1 FFGIQPD
8 AGNKVIYIRP
18 QMPSTW
24 EEASIQK
31 VIIGDNEIS
40 LSYVDKSGVLTIEV
54 EQTQSKWG
62 LSIEIPE
69 EFSKVK
75 ILGKEVSSDTQN
87 GFRRILMTGKRM
99 RVEAKKWI

>member
-1 FFGIQPD
+1 MLETRKFPFVHRCQ
-8 AGNKVIYIRP
+8 AL
-18 QMPSTW
+18 

-40 LSYVDKSGVLTIEV
+40 MSYVDKSGVLAIEV

-62 LSIEIPE
+62 ISIEISE
-69 EFSKVK
+69 EFTKVK

-87 GFRRILMTGKRM
+87 GYRRILMTGKKV
-99 RVEAKKWI
+99 RVEASK